1 MTGLVI
7 LAEVMLMMVVV
18 MVMLM
23 IVLMMIVVMMISHP
37 MTGLVILAEAS
48 RSPWSRCEERR
59 RNDLMTISI
68 RLQSLKMSSMS
79 IIVIETLNPIKV
91 NVMETLTTKC
101 HQYQCQRDLKIQ
113 NVI

>member
-1 MTGLVI
+1 MTADHNDIVETWGGTHPMTGLVI

-18 MVMLM
+18 MVML
-23 IVLMMIVVMMISHP
+23 MIVVMMISHP

-68 RLQSLKMSSMS
+68 RL
-79 IIVIETLNPIKV
+79 
-91 NVMETLTTKC
+91 
-101 HQYQCQRDLKIQ
+101 
-113 NVI
+113 

>member
-23 IVLMMIVVMMISHP
+23 IVVMMISHP

-48 RSPWSRCEERR
+48 RLPWSRCEERR
-59 RNDLMTISI
+59 RNDLMSISI
-68 RLQSLKMSSMS
+68 RL
-79 IIVIETLNPIKV
+79 
-91 NVMETLTTKC
+91 
-101 HQYQCQRDLKIQ
+101 
-113 NVI
+113 